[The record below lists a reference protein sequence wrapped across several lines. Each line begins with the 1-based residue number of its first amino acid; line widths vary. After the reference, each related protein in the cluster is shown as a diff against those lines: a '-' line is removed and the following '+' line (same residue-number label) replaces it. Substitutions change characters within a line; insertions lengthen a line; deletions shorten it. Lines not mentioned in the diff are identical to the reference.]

1 MEPID
6 VSGSSILVLGGSG
19 VLGSAVAHRLADG
32 GADVTLA
39 GRSGAR
45 LSSVA
50 ETIPRST
57 TAVFDLRDPEQAPL
71 PVDAAIAA
79 FGRLDG
85 IVNAAGVVAFGPL
98 ADTDPE
104 VIDEIVTVD
113 LTGPLLVYRHAI
125 PQMKSGFILNITG
138 IVAQMPTAGMAA
150 YSAAKS
156 GLSAATVALAREL
169 RREGIH
175 VIDARPPHTE
185 TGLVDRAIAGKAPR
199 LPEGLTPD
207 VVADRIV
214 AGIAARE
221 RILEPDS
228 FSSGSG

>member
-6 VSGSSILVLGGSG
+6 FSGSSILVLGGSG
-19 VLGSAVAHRLADG
+19 VLGSAIAHRLAER

-39 GRSGAR
+39 GRSHTR

-57 TAVFDLRDPEQAPL
+57 TTVFDLRDPEQAAL
-71 PVDAAIAA
+71 PADAAITA

-98 ADTDPE
+98 AETDPG
-104 VIDEIVTVD
+104 VIGEIVTVD

-125 PQMKSGFILNITG
+125 PRMDAGFILNITG
-138 IVAQMPTAGMAA
+138 IVAQMPTAGMVV

-169 RREGIH
+169 RRDGIH

-185 TGLVDRAIAGKAPR
+185 TGLVDRAIAGEAPR
-199 LPEGLTPD
+199 LPKGLIPD

-221 RILEPDS
+221 RILEPDT
-228 FSSGSG
+228 F